1 MSLDLSTYSHFSHSE
16 RRHAFKMYVEQS
28 FWKQKEQLSCA
39 VHRNY
44 MDWVVCE
51 WPNKQARCLLEWLHI
66 MLVAQITLLKIKEKN
81 N

>member
-1 MSLDLSTYSHFSHSE
+1 MSLDPPTSSHFSHSE
-16 RRHAFKMYVEQS
+16 RGHAFKMYVEQS
-28 FWKQKEQLSCA
+28 FWEQKEQLSCA

-66 MLVAQITLLKIKEKN
+66 MLVAQITLYKIKEKN